1 MDPQKRDGFARQ
13 VVANAPSPH
22 VLAAYTALTDTGYI
36 YASIGA
42 SDVMKQCLKSR
53 TGHKHDPIHHSC
65 ILRQKHE
72 HDATALR

>member
-1 MDPQKRDGFARQ
+1 MRSVMALLQSHVVPVCSTRQNERNNEQPTLDPQKRDGFARQ

-42 SDVMKQCLKSR
+42 SDVM
-53 TGHKHDPIHHSC
+53 P
-65 ILRQKHE
+65 E
-72 HDATALR
+72 F